1 MSLLV
6 TTLPSPNGQG
16 KNSPEKLKQEVG
28 GLGGPTTLRV
38 LPLLGLCLAPD
49 TMRES
54 SEGHDLELLLHIRE
68 ELLRAFQRHVLDRAR
83 CLVRVLEMHAEIR
96 TARFARLGRVV
107 RIPRVVDAS
116 HRDLMRATDMR
127 N

>member
-1 MSLLV
+1 
-6 TTLPSPNGQG
+6 
-16 KNSPEKLKQEVG
+16 
-28 GLGGPTTLRV
+28 
-38 LPLLGLCLAPD
+38 
-49 TMRES
+49 
-54 SEGHDLELLLHIRE
+54 
-68 ELLRAFQRHVLDRAR
+68 
-83 CLVRVLEMHAEIR
+83 MHAEIR